1 MVFTSRQKMVAEGA
15 EALPARIAIVTG
27 KGRGKD
33 DDGASAAREAVAAIL
48 TASSSPFQAR
58 VFCVYQQLCTF
69 LGFPGKGIAL
79 PMHCFLATQ
88 FAQVAGLMASSSPF
102 PARTLSQGLESK
114 STLFCALCST
124 VLLLLFKNF

>member
-1 MVFTSRQKMVAEGA
+1 MAAEGA

-58 VFCVYQQLCTF
+58 
-69 LGFPGKGIAL
+69 AL
-79 PMHCFLATQ
+79 P
-88 FAQVAGLMASSSPF
+88 
-102 PARTLSQGLESK
+102 
-114 STLFCALCST
+114 
-124 VLLLLFKNF
+124 VLP